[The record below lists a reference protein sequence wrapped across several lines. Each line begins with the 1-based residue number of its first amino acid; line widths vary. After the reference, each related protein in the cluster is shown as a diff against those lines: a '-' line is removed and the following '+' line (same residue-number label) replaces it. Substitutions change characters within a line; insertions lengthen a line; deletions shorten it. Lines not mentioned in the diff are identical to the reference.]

1 MDKYQQFQK
10 STEKAQ
16 FDLKYMGLGIGG
28 EVGEV
33 LNEIKKLER
42 DDNNILTKERKL
54 KIMTELGDV
63 MWYLSGICSRIDC
76 SIEDIVKNNIEKL
89 GGNR

>member
-1 MDKYQQFQK
+1 
-10 STEKAQ
+10 
-16 FDLKYMGLGIGG
+16 MGLGIGG

-76 SIEDIVKNNIEKL
+76 SIEDIVKNNMSILIFRQFFIGWHIFFK
-89 GGNR
+89 NRMVKMFS

>member
-1 MDKYQQFQK
+1 MENYQQFQK
-10 STEKAQ
+10 STEKRE
-16 FDLKYMGLGIGG
+16 FDLKYMAIGMGG

-42 DDNNILTKERKL
+42 DDNNILTEPRKI

-76 SIEDIVKNNIEKL
+76 SIEDILKNNREKL
-89 GGNR
+89 CK